1 MLRFLRQYSESVAI
15 KVLFGLLA
23 ATFVLF
29 GAGVYGTS
37 QVNEVAKVYDQRI
50 SSAELSRETE
60 LLTRRLQ
67 ELTRGATPPGFD
79 MRTQALNT
87 LVENALLRHEADRL
101 GLEVTE
107 QELVATI
114 TSMPEL
120 QRDGRFDRELLER
133 VLDLQRDRGEFEA
146 EVRQS
151 ILARRFRSLVTDG
164 VQTSPAEVEAEY
176 RGQNDQVSLQYVRLT
191 AADAGKD
198 ATLSPEDLEKY
209 RTEHQDRYLGPPTTR
224 ARYAVFKPDDYKELA
239 APSPT
244 QIEEFYQAHRM
255 DRFTKPEE
263 VQARHIL
270 VRVAPDAKDDER
282 AAARKKAEDLLAR
295 VKGGEDFAA
304 VAKTSSDDPGS
315 AARGGDLGRFPR
327 GRMTPTFEAAA
338 FALEP
343 GGVSEIVETPFGLH
357 IIKVEAH
364 DPGGVQDLAA
374 VRDEIVVE
382 LSRQR
387 GLDLARSEAD
397 QVRRAV
403 VGGKT
408 LADAAGPKHPLT
420 ETEPFSET
428 GIVVGIGRV
437 PAFTKTAFALDD
449 GQVSDLVEENDVV
462 YILQPFD
469 RQGPALPP
477 LDAIRARV
485 EADARRD
492 LGAATAKERA
502 EALLAKAREVGLD
515 AAAKE
520 ANVPV
525 QTTGLFARRA
535 GSVPTLGAVPDLRD
549 VAFTLTPDAPLAPDV
564 YVVSSD
570 AVVAALAEHKAA
582 DMAGFAAE
590 KTALEESLIERKR
603 SSVFERY
610 LDELKKDAVDA
621 GALLVKADVLGQ
633 S

>member
-1 MLRFLRQYSESVAI
+1 VLRFIRRYSESVVI
-15 KVLFGLLA
+15 KVLFGLIA
-23 ATFVLF
+23 ASFILF
-29 GAGVYGTS
+29 GAGMYGAS
-37 QVNEVAKVYDQRI
+37 QMDAVAQVYDHRI
-50 SSAELSRETE
+50 SGTELSRETE
-60 LLTRRLQ
+60 LLNRRLQ
-67 ELTRGATPPGFD
+67 ELTRGGAIPGFD
-79 MRTQALNT
+79 LRTQALNA
-87 LVENALLRHEADRL
+87 LVESALIRHEADRL
-101 GLEVTE
+101 GLDVTE

-133 VLDLQRDRGEFEA
+133 VLDVQRDRGEFEA

-191 AADAGKD
+191 ATDAGKD
-198 ATLSPEDLEKY
+198 AVLSPEDLEKY
-209 RTEHQDRYLGPPTTR
+209 RTEHQDRYVGPPTTR
-224 ARYAVFKPDDYKELA
+224 ARYAAFRPTDYQELA
-239 APSPT
+239 APSPA
-244 QIEEFYQAHRM
+244 QIDEFYQAYRM

-270 VRVAPDAKDDER
+270 VRVAPDAKEDER
-282 AAARKKAEDLLAR
+282 AAARKKVEDLRAR
-295 VKGGEDFAA
+295 VTGGEDFAE
-304 VAKTSSDDPGS
+304 VAKASSDDPGS
-315 AARGGDLGRFPR
+315 AARGGDLGSFPR
-327 GRMTPTFEAAA
+327 GRMTPTFEQAA
-338 FALEP
+338 FALAP
-343 GGVSEIVETPFGLH
+343 GTVSEIVETPFGFH
-357 IIKVEAH
+357 VIKVETH
-364 DPGGVQDLAA
+364 DPGGVQELAA
-374 VRDEIVVE
+374 VRDQIVTE

-428 GIVVGIGRV
+428 GIVSGIGRA
-437 PAFTKTAFALDD
+437 PAFTKAAFALDD
-449 GQVSDLVEENDVV
+449 GQVSDLIEENDVV

-492 LGAATAKERA
+492 LGAAKAKEQA
-502 EALLAKAREVGLD
+502 EALLAKARQIGLD

-525 QTTGLFARRA
+525 QTTELFARRA
-535 GSVPTLGAVPDLRD
+535 GSVPSLGAAPELLDA
-549 VAFTLTPDAPLAPDV
+549 AFALTPDAPLAPAV
-564 YVVSSD
+564 YLVSGD

-582 DMAGFAAE
+582 DMAGFSTE
-590 KTALEESLIERKR
+590 KTALEESLLERKR
-603 SSVFERY
+603 GIAYERF
-610 LDELKKDAVDA
+610 LDDLKKRAVDA
-621 GALLVKADVLGQ
+621 GALSVRADALGQ
-633 S
+633 G